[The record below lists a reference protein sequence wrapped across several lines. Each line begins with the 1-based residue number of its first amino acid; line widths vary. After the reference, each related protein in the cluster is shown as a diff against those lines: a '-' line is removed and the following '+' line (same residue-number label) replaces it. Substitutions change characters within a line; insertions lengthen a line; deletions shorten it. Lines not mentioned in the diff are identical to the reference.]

1 MLKPG
6 NIMKLMSAKNRFQAN
21 HPKFAAFL
29 KYMFQGQIPE
39 GSIIEITVTKPGEE
53 PVTGNLKVMKE
64 DLELFESLKDM
75 N

>member
-1 MLKPG
+1 
-6 NIMKLMSAKNRFQAN
+6 MKLMSAKNQFQGN

-29 KYMFQGQIPE
+29 KYVFQNEIPE
-39 GSIIEITVTKPGEE
+39 GSVIEITVTKPGQD

-75 N
+75 T